1 MMSRTYEQLIPRRLR
16 DPFEKALAMDT
27 GYVLGFSDRTFADF
41 FFEELNI
48 DTSVSSL
55 FDGRGTSKAKRLR
68 SFIENAP
75 ASVVAKAL
83 RKLWEYRESMS
94 WPSVGIRDNYFAVVA
109 IFEGASDHIDS
120 SAFEAFEPSQT
131 LDELIAAIRR
141 DLNAK
146 KPEAG
151 LDRLHTYCMKRFA
164 SLVRKHE
171 GGECGENDALHA
183 RVGRYAKLLTAQRN
197 LTEMSERIIK
207 SSISVFESFNSI
219 RNSKSLAHDNPHLIQ
234 PDEARF
240 IFDSVAALLRYIKA
254 VDGQSFED

>member
-1 MMSRTYEQLIPRRLR
+1 MTSRTYEQLIPRRLR

-27 GYVLGFSDRTFADF
+27 GYVLDFSDRTFADF
-41 FFEELNI
+41 FFEELGI
-48 DTSVSSL
+48 DTAISHL

-68 SFIENAP
+68 SFIERAP
-75 ASVVAKAL
+75 SSVVAKAL
-83 RKLWEYRESMS
+83 RELWEYRESLS

-109 IFEGASDHIDS
+109 IFEGASDDIDS

-141 DLNAK
+141 DLDAK

-164 SLVRKHE
+164 ALVRKHG

-183 RVGRYAKLLTAQRN
+183 RAGRYVKLLTAQRN
-197 LTEMSERIIK
+197 VTEMSERIIK
-207 SSISVFESFNSI
+207 SSISVFESFNTV

-254 VDGQSFED
+254 VDGRSFED